1 MQNAIA
7 KLVETWKRPGTIAS
21 TQTVTGQLGVLKK
34 DNMKKKRAANGE
46 AFKES
51 EFDSLEVNILVSK
64 KAANGEAFKES
75 EFDSLEVNIAFLEYE
90 ADHKATVAKDVL
102 NGFKITHDKEMKVIL
117 ARR

>member
-51 EFDSLEVNILVSK
+51 EFDSLEISWFQK
-64 KAANGEAFKES
+64 TNGEAFKES

>member
-21 TQTVTGQLGVLKK
+21 TQTVTGQLGAF
-34 DNMKKKRAANGE
+34 DNKR
-46 AFKES
+46 
-51 EFDSLEVNILVSK
+51 
-64 KAANGEAFKES
+64 AANGEAFKES

>member
-7 KLVETWKRPGTIAS
+7 KLDETWKRPGTIAS
-21 TQTVTGQLGVLKK
+21 TQTVTGQL
-34 DNMKKKRAANGE
+34 ANGE
-46 AFKES
+46 AFKEG

-64 KAANGEAFKES
+64 KVHLVPEKS
-75 EFDSLEVNIAFLEYE
+75 DIAFLEYE

-102 NGFKITHDKEMKVIL
+102 NGFKITHNKEMKVIL